1 MTIPHQS
8 PERIE
13 RSIIRKI
20 GRVRFAQLK
29 ECVSEGV
36 SIAFLVEE
44 FGLTQQQ
51 IHFITRET
59 EVQSEQYS
67 IRTIQTR

>member
-1 MTIPHQS
+1 MSTPHQS

-29 ECVSEGV
+29 EYIAEGV
-36 SIAFLVEE
+36 SIAFLIEE
-44 FGLTQQQ
+44 FGLDPQQVQ
-51 IHFITRET
+51 YIT
-59 EVQSEQYS
+59 SENQEKS
-67 IRTIQTR
+67 IPLRTMRTR

>member
-1 MTIPHQS
+1 MSTPHQS

-29 ECVSEGV
+29 ECLAEGV
-36 SIAFLVEE
+36 SVAFLIEE
-44 FGLTQQQ
+44 FGLDPQQVQ
-51 IHFITRET
+51 YIAHEEQHKSIPLRTMRTR
-59 EVQSEQYS
+59 
-67 IRTIQTR
+67 